1 MIDHDI
7 AAADEHLTAAAYAS
21 VFESLRAVS
30 SLRLDD
36 YRRASL
42 LRHLQ
47 SRARLLEIGDLDE
60 YVGCLVQDR
69 REAEALARDILEAS
83 TVLFRDP
90 EAYAGLARALP
101 HLLDVSPTPRVWV
114 PCCAGGEDAYSVA
127 MLLAEAQAAAEAP
140 ECFEIL
146 GTDIDAELLAGARS
160 GRYGV
165 VDAQQVPANLRARY
179 LEFAGD
185 GECRVIAPL
194 AARCEFLLHELTMP
208 LPVGGFDLVDCRNL
222 MASLQLPVQRSAL
235 EHFRAALRPGGFLLV
250 GRGDVMVAHADLFK
264 RSAVLPGLYE
274 RVEPL
279 ARPSDPP
286 SEAYRAAL
294 LRSTTPG
301 AVLDAQG
308 RLIELNPTLLRLC
321 GRLADD
327 LLGQPLSHLLVQADA
342 AAVDA
347 ALQSLAD
354 GQRHEIDAPLLTA
367 SASLPARLL
376 LSRWHHGGELYAL
389 AEWRLAAAPANDAS
403 AQAASLLATSMR
415 LMSESLIVTDTAG
428 RIVEFNRGAE
438 RLTGW
443 PRAQALGLEHQSVLR
458 LVGPVGAVE
467 ASPVPAC
474 LRDPHLIRRGEE
486 RQLLSRDG
494 RRLRVRLSYSP
505 LLSDGEIDGVMLL
518 IEDTTEQ
525 ALLADELEYRSSHD
539 ALTGLFNRSEFE
551 RRVSVALADARA
563 GGAPQMLCY
572 IDVDQFKVINDTLGH
587 YAGDELLRELATLLR
602 SRLRPQ
608 DALARLGGDEFGVLL
623 ADLQGEAGRALVET
637 LLATVRG
644 FRFPWEAKSYA
655 ITVSMGVV
663 EVDHSSG
670 DIVSTL
676 ADADAACYAAKDGG
690 RDRARWVSD
699 GHDEIRARH
708 AEMTMVGRIG
718 KALDENRFLL
728 FYEDVVATTATHQ
741 VFYRELLVRMR
752 DDDGRLVQPG
762 GFIAAAERYYLMA
775 ALDRWVLNSAFAGI
789 ARLPADGIIYAI
801 NVSGMS
807 LSDDQFLGY
816 VIRALERTGV
826 APERLCFE
834 ITETSAIS
842 HLSEA
847 VRFITHL
854 AELGCR
860 FALDD
865 FGSGMASFSYLKNLP
880 VQFVK
885 IDGSFVRNMQGST
898 VDRGMVEAINRIG
911 HDMNLCTIAE
921 HVEDLNSLQL
931 LATIGVDWV
940 QGKVIGEGRPFDEL
954 LASAAA

>member
-1 MIDHDI
+1 LTDHDT
-7 AAADEHLTAAAYAS
+7 AAADEHLTVAAYGS
-21 VFESLRAVS
+21 VLESLRAVS

-36 YRRASL
+36 YRRASV

-47 SRARLLEIGDLDE
+47 ARMRVLEIADLDE
-60 YVGCLVQDR
+60 YVGCLIQDR
-69 REAEALARDILEAS
+69 REAEALAREMLQAS

-101 HLLDVSPTPRVWV
+101 YLLDATPTPRVWV
-114 PCCAGGEDAYSVA
+114 PCCAGGEDAYSIA
-127 MLLAEAQAAAEAP
+127 MLLAEAQAASEAP
-140 ECFEIL
+140 ESFEIL
-146 GTDIDAELLAGARS
+146 GTDIDAELLARARS
-160 GRYGV
+160 GSFSAA
-165 VDAQQVPANLRARY
+165 DATQVPAHLRLRY
-179 LEFAGD
+179 LDFIY
-185 GECRVIAPL
+185 GECRVIPRL

-222 MASLQLPVQRSAL
+222 MASLQLPVQRNAL
-235 EHFRAALRPGGFLLV
+235 EHFCAALRPGGFLLV
-250 GRGDVMVAHADLFK
+250 GRGDSMAAHTDLFK
-264 RSAVLPGLYE
+264 RSAALPGLYQ
-274 RVEPL
+274 RVEPV

-286 SEAYRAAL
+286 SDAYRAAL
-294 LRSTTPG
+294 LSSTTPG

-308 RLIELNPTLLRLC
+308 RLLEINPTLLRLS
-321 GRLADD
+321 GRLAAD
-327 LLGQPLSHLLVQADA
+327 LLGQPMTLLLPDAEA
-342 AAVDA
+342 AAVNA
-347 ALQSLAD
+347 TLQALAD
-354 GQRHEIDAPLLTA
+354 GHRHEIDASLLTPA
-367 SASLPARLL
+367 APLPARLM
-376 LSRWHHGGELYAL
+376 LSRWHSGVDVFVL
-389 AEWRLAAAPANDAS
+389 AEWRLAAAPVADSSGQAS
-403 AQAASLLATSMR
+403 TLLAASMR

-443 PRAQALGLEHQSVLR
+443 PRTQAIGLEHESVLR
-458 LVGPVGAVE
+458 LVGPSGAVE
-467 ASPVPAC
+467 ASPVAAC
-474 LRDPHLIRRGEE
+474 LRDAHLVRRGEE

-505 LLSDGEIDGVMLL
+505 LLGDGEISGVMLL
-518 IEDTTEQ
+518 LEDTTEQ

-551 RRVSVALADARA
+551 RRVSAALAEVRNGA
-563 GGAPQMLCY
+563 APQMLCY

-587 YAGDELLRELATLLR
+587 YAGDELLRQLATLLR

-623 ADLQGEAGRALVET
+623 PDLQGEAGRTLVET
-637 LLATVRG
+637 MLEAVRG

-655 ITVSMGVV
+655 ITVSIGVV
-663 EVDHSSG
+663 EIDQGSS

-718 KALDENRFLL
+718 KALDEGLFLL
-728 FYEDVVATTATHQ
+728 FYEDVVATNATHQ

-752 DDDGRLVQPG
+752 GEDGRLVQPG

-775 ALDRWVLNSAFAGI
+775 ALDRWVLSTAFAGI
-789 ARLPADGIIYAI
+789 AQLPADGIIYAV

-826 APERLCFE
+826 APERICFE

-885 IDGSFVRNMQGST
+885 IDGSFVRAMQGST

-911 HDMNLCTIAE
+911 HDMGLCTIAE
-921 HVEDLNSLQL
+921 HVEDVNALQML
-931 LATIGVDWV
+931 GAMGVDWV

-954 LASAAA
+954 LASARL

>member
-1 MIDHDI
+1 MIDHDTV
-7 AAADEHLTAAAYAS
+7 AADEHLSAAAYAS
-21 VFESLRAVS
+21 VSESLRAVS
-30 SLRLDD
+30 GLRLDD
-36 YRRASL
+36 YRRASV

-47 SRARLLEIGDLDE
+47 SRMRQLEIVELDQ
-60 YVGCLVQDR
+60 YLGCLSRDR
-69 REAEALARDILEAS
+69 REAEALAREMLEAS

-101 HLLDVSPTPRVWV
+101 YLLDASPTPRVWV
-114 PCCAGGEDAYSVA
+114 PCCAGGEDAYSIA
-127 MLLAEAQAAAEAP
+127 MLLAEAQAASESP
-140 ECFEIL
+140 ESFDIL
-146 GTDIDAELLAGARS
+146 GTDIDAELLADARG
-160 GRYGV
+160 GRYGAT
-165 VDAQQVPANLRARY
+165 DALQVPAPLRARY
-179 LEFAGD
+179 LEFVD
-185 GECRVIAPL
+185 GQYRVIPLL
-194 AARCEFLLHELTMP
+194 AARCEFLLHELTVP
-208 LPVGGFDLVDCRNL
+208 LPLSGFDLVDCRNL
-222 MASLQLPVQRSAL
+222 VASLQLPVQRAAL

-250 GRGDVMVAHADLFK
+250 GRGDVMGAHGDLFK
-264 RSAVLPGLYE
+264 RSASVPGLYQ
-274 RVEPL
+274 RVEPQP
-279 ARPSDPP
+279 RPSDPP
-286 SEAYRAAL
+286 SDAYRAAL
-294 LRSTTPG
+294 LSSTTPG

-308 RLIELNPTLLRLC
+308 RLLEINPTLLRLS
-321 GRLADD
+321 GRLPDE
-327 LLGQPLSHLLVQADA
+327 LLGQSLSRLLPEAEA
-342 AAVDA
+342 AT
-347 ALQSLAD
+347 LQLTLQTLTD
-354 GQRHEIDAPLLTA
+354 GQRHEIDVSLLTPA
-367 SASLPARLL
+367 APLPARLA
-376 LSRWHHGGELYAL
+376 LSRWHGGDAPFVL
-389 AEWRLAAAPANDAS
+389 AEWRLASAPVADS
-403 AQAASLLATSMR
+403 SGQAGSLLAASMR
-415 LMSESLIVTDTAG
+415 LMSESLIVTDSAG

-443 PRAQALGLEHQSVLR
+443 PRSQAIGLEHESVLR
-458 LVGPVGAVE
+458 LVGSGGAVE
-467 ASPVPAC
+467 AGPVARC
-474 LRDPHLIRRGEE
+474 LRDPHLIRRGDEH
-486 RQLLSRDG
+486 QLLSRDG

-505 LLSDGEIDGVMLL
+505 LLTEGEISGVLL
-518 IEDTTEQ
+518 LLEDTTEQ

-539 ALTGLFNRSEFE
+539 ALTGLFNRGEFE
-551 RRVSVALADARA
+551 RRVSAALAEAQA
-563 GGAPQMLCY
+563 GGRRQMLCY

-587 YAGDELLRELATLLR
+587 YAGDELLRQLATLLR
-602 SRLRPQ
+602 SRLRPE

-623 ADLQGEAGRALVET
+623 PELHGDSGRALVEA
-637 LLATVRG
+637 LLAAVRG

-655 ITVSMGVV
+655 ITVSIGVV
-663 EVDHSSG
+663 EVDAGSG

-718 KALDENRFLL
+718 KALDEGLFLL
-728 FYEDVVATTATHQ
+728 FYEDVVATNATHQ

-775 ALDRWVLNSAFAGI
+775 ALDRWVLSTAFAGI
-789 ARLPADGIIYAI
+789 AQLPADGIIYAV

-816 VIRALERTGV
+816 VIRVLERTGV
-826 APERLCFE
+826 APERICFE

-911 HDMNLCTIAE
+911 HDMGLCTIAE
-921 HVEDLNSLQL
+921 HVETADALQL
-931 LATIGVDWV
+931 LSTIGVDWV

-954 LASAAA
+954 LASAKA